1 MTRFSQLAAAAGLLA
16 ATLAVAGCGVPS
28 QQLPVRVD
36 RTEVPY
42 DLLDEAPPAR
52 STPPANADP
61 IGDPQAFF
69 VTDDERLVGVPLT
82 APPSSSLPV
91 AISALSSGPDRES
104 RSRGLGTAIPPGL
117 AVAVTRLERGIATI
131 DLRGEP
137 GPAGEQTPLAVAQI
151 VLTATSVPTVDRVL
165 LTRSG
170 QPLEAQLPD
179 GGLTTAPLTARD
191 YTELLARP

>member
-1 MTRFSQLAAAAGLLA
+1 MTRFSQLAGAAGLLA
-16 ATLAVAGCGVPS
+16 ATLAVTGCGVPS

-42 DLLDEAPPAR
+42 DLLDEAPTAR
-52 STPPANADP
+52 STRPAEP
-61 IGDPQAFF
+61 TGEPRAFF

-82 APPSSSLPV
+82 APPSSALPV

-117 AVAVTRLERGIATI
+117 AVAVTRVERGIATI

-179 GGLTTAPLTARD
+179 GSLTTAPLTARD
-191 YTELLARP
+191 YIELLARP